1 MRDMSAA
8 VLRDSVRGVAAAEGV
23 RHPRGPGG
31 PLMPLRVVDVKQYVY
46 CPRIIYYTYVLPV
59 ERVRTFKM
67 DVGREE
73 HAALERLEARR
84 TLARYG
90 LDAGQRRFRV
100 PLSSKRLGLS
110 GVLDL
115 LVESPQGLFPV
126 EYKFTEAR
134 MGAHHKY
141 QLLAYCL
148 LVEEAF
154 GVPVRRAF
162 VYLVPREQVVP
173 VLVTDSARLHTRRIL
188 GAVRGLIEEGKF
200 PSVRWHPARCRDC
213 EFLNY
218 CSDMQEGAGWLAIG
232 PGAGRQP
239 GGRPAGRTVGRFA
252 RPGCFR
258 ETEGSL
264 SEEGVS
270 GCTSSA
276 RRRESTCTGI

>member
-1 MRDMSAA
+1 MRGMSPTPARQTPWDVGATEAA
-8 VLRDSVRGVAAAEGV
+8 RR
-23 RHPRGPGG
+23 PGHRSA
-31 PLMPLRVVDVKQYVY
+31 PPIPLRVADVKQYVY

-59 ERVRTFKM
+59 ERARTFKM

-90 LDAGQRRFRV
+90 LDAGERRFR
-100 PLSSKRLGLS
+100 LLLASERLGLS

-115 LVESPQGLFPV
+115 LVESPQGPFPV

-154 GVPVRRAF
+154 NAPVRRAF
-162 VYLVPREQVVP
+162 VYLVPREEVVP
-173 VLVTDSARLHTRRIL
+173 VLVTDSARLHTRRLL
-188 GAVRGLIEEGKF
+188 GAIRKLIKEGSF
-200 PSVRWHPARCRDC
+200 PSVRRHPGRCRDC

-218 CSDMQEGAGWLAIG
+218 CSDMREGAGWVAVTTGVGGLVR
-232 PGAGRQP
+232 GRP
-239 GGRPAGRTVGRFA
+239 GGRGGGEPAR
-252 RPGCFR
+252 
-258 ETEGSL
+258 L
-264 SEEGVS
+264 
-270 GCTSSA
+270 A
-276 RRRESTCTGI
+276 RRGGERASPRGEEV